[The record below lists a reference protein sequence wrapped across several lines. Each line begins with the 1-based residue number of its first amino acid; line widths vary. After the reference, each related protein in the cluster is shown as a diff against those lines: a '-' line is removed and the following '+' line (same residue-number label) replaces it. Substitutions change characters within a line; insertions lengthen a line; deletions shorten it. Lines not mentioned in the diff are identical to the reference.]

1 MKTNNNYENE
11 KLGFDRTQLFKEHVQ
26 PQITRSSALNATI
39 DWCKINKYPLSLLE
53 VISLS
58 KHFVSYIEEGKTD
71 WMSITEEKIK
81 KRLSERT
88 QEIDSVLID

>member
-1 MKTNNNYENE
+1 MKTNKPHEDLQ
-11 KLGFDRTQLFKEHVQ
+11 LGFDRTQLFKEYTQ
-26 PQITRSSALNATI
+26 PQITRSSALNATME
-39 DWCKINKYPLSLLE
+39 WCKINQYPLSLLE

-88 QEIDSVLID
+88 QQMDSVLID